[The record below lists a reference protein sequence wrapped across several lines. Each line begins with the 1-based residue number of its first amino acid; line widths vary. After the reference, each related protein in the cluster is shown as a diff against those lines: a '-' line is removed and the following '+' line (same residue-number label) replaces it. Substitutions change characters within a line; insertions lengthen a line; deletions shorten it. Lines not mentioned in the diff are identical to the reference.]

1 MGGHC
6 TTVCSPPH
14 PILPASCLLQ
24 EEAEQQVQQQPD
36 GPQRHGS
43 PVQRRHSSAAGLGR
57 GGSSPDPLGD
67 LLEMEPVPPNNTDWE
82 REVGLDMPEC
92 ASKPTCKPL
101 HTRVCV
107 CARVCACVC
116 VSCCG
121 LCDNQLAARAHW
133 QCACMHV
140 DLFSM
145 SGLTDCVCMHVGLL
159 NVCGLTDQVSGLGY
173 LRISNHSRIQIL
185 PNHST
190 YCNTSI
196 RSFKRPPPQNGLYK
210 TPCTMF
216 CTL

>member
-107 CARVCACVC
+107 CVRACVHACVC
-116 VSCCG
+116 HAVDCVTTSWQPERTG
-121 LCDNQLAARAHW
+121 SARACTW
-133 QCACMHV
+133 ICSVCPGSLTAFAC
-140 DLFSM
+140 
-145 SGLTDCVCMHVGLL
+145 T
-159 NVCGLTDQVSGLGY
+159 
-173 LRISNHSRIQIL
+173 
-185 PNHST
+185 
-190 YCNTSI
+190 
-196 RSFKRPPPQNGLYK
+196 
-210 TPCTMF
+210 
-216 CTL
+216 